1 LQKPEAE
8 SRLIPEAKLRP
19 TQLTRWL
26 IVMHLRPF
34 ILIFFILL
42 ITNHCLAGGLEEHL
56 DLEIGDTYTIQ
67 NNYFDL
73 EEGGFTRNESYNLL
87 CVTPSLSWSPQ
98 QGLHLFG
105 SVDFVW
111 QNPVYEDEEAFE
123 ANLTAAYLDLSSP
136 SVRLTAGGIPMQFG
150 RGLIMAD
157 EALAAIVGFTFGK
170 PYLEFKAARIQDASP
185 MASIGVGYRP
195 SRFEHAEIFGV
206 WFSDRDDI
214 IANAP
219 LFPGRDRSSSAD
231 LYWLGA
237 SAELFVGPALFSMV
251 GAYQTGQFTIDVT
264 YRSIFPPFQEQTYSI
279 ERDLSAYFFDLS
291 LESNVTQWGSVGA
304 FCYVASGD
312 EELDRDDFGAYTT
325 ISAYNPRLAIFFD
338 PNFIDTDNSEQFAFG
353 GVTRNGVVAPGIT
366 LTVQPV
372 EAVTMEASVASLYA
386 QESSSNG
393 DQHYGYEIDVGMILK
408 ILKKHEIF
416 LQAARFEHGN
426 FFESRQGSEE
436 SLDPAFQFVI
446 GGRLAF

>member
-1 LQKPEAE
+1 
-8 SRLIPEAKLRP
+8 
-19 TQLTRWL
+19 
-26 IVMHLRPF
+26 MHLRPL
-34 ILIFFILL
+34 ILMLTILL
-42 ITNHCLAGGLEEHL
+42 ITSQCLASDLEKYL
-56 DLEIGDTYTIQ
+56 DLEIDELYTIQ

-73 EEGGFTRNESYNLL
+73 EEGSFTRDESYNLL
-87 CVTPSLSWSPQ
+87 SVTPSLSWAPQ
-98 QGLHLFG
+98 QWLHLFG

-111 QNPVYEDEEAFE
+111 QNPVYDDNETLE
-123 ANLTAAYLDLSSP
+123 ANLTAAYLNLNSP

-157 EALAAIVGFTFGK
+157 ETLAAILEFEFGK
-170 PYLEFKAARIQDASP
+170 PYLELKAARIQDTSP

-195 SRFEHAEIFGV
+195 SRFEYAQLFGV

-214 IANAP
+214 IANAL

-251 GAYQTGQFTIDVT
+251 GAYQAGHFTVDVT
-264 YRSIFPPFQEQTYSI
+264 YQSIVMPILERTYSE
-279 ERDLSAYFFDLS
+279 ERDVSAYFFDLS
-291 LESNVTQWGSVGA
+291 MEANVAQWGSAGA

-312 EELDRDDFGAYTT
+312 EELDRNDFGAYMA
-325 ISAYNPRLAIFFD
+325 INAYNPRLTIFFD
-338 PNFIDTDNSEQFAFG
+338 PDFIDTDNSERFIFG
-353 GVTRNGVVAPGIT
+353 GVTRYGVVAPGIT

-372 EAVTMEASVASLYA
+372 EAITLEVSAASLYA
-386 QESSSNG
+386 QKSSTNG
-393 DQHYGYEIDVGMILK
+393 DRRYGYEIDVGVTLK
-408 ILKKHEIF
+408 VMQDHEIF

-426 FFESRQGSEE
+426 FFKSRQATKGSF
-436 SLDPAFQFVI
+436 DPAFQFVI